1 VKVKPRALRGVLLC
15 SAITVS
21 QRRSLTEKGIMLGLA
36 EVERRQI
43 DLRPVAFPPGLL
55 KRPTQRRQ
63 DHEDDWD

>member
-1 VKVKPRALRGVLLC
+1 
-15 SAITVS
+15 
-21 QRRSLTEKGIMLGLA
+21 MLGLA

-55 KRPTQRRQ
+55 KLRDQPSGDRIKT

>member
-1 VKVKPRALRGVLLC
+1 MPVVLFRYHR
-15 SAITVS
+15 
-21 QRRSLTEKGIMLGLA
+21 QPRRSLTEKGIIAWA

-55 KRPTQRRQ
+55 KLRDQPSGDRIKT